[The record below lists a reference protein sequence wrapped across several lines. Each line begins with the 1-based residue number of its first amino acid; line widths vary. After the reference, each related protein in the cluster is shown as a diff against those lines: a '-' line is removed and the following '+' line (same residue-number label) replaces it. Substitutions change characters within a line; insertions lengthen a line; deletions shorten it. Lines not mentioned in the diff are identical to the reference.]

1 MAPTQLV
8 QWGRAEKET
17 SEIQRRP
24 RLAPWSDG
32 YGGSV
37 ITQAWPL
44 LLFAFQ
50 WRSRDK
56 SRGLTERSMFRHHTV
71 LPISSI
77 GLLTRGRYQPKGQC
91 GEGRIH
97 FWGKWLPEARLVPN
111 RTQPCRRVND
121 SGLSLAQMYL
131 VTEVNIGREKRGQ
144 EYTADWSPN
153 PHFGKLPLFLRLPRQ
168 TR

>member
-1 MAPTQLV
+1 
-8 QWGRAEKET
+8 
-17 SEIQRRP
+17 
-24 RLAPWSDG
+24 
-32 YGGSV
+32 
-37 ITQAWPL
+37 
-44 LLFAFQ
+44 
-50 WRSRDK
+50 
-56 SRGLTERSMFRHHTV
+56 MFRHHTV
-71 LPISSI
+71 LPTSSI

-144 EYTADWSPN
+144 EYTADWSPK
-153 PHFGKLPLFLRLPRQ
+153 PSFWETTSIPQTSQTDKIRKQRLLRCISSFLIRTYWEQDWRRQGTCMCACLFVVQ
-168 TR
+168 VVG